1 MSKKHTHTR
10 IQSRFCTRLL
20 IPRSSAER
28 GVSPRSRSANEATGR
43 GYLPQHLHPRV
54 PATCAAATLGT
65 ATSGWR
71 LCTTPSPLFSLTC
84 IHKFPIL
91 QQHLLADGIST
102 LSGLHRVFAITLL
115 FPSCRPCFFFPFP
128 SRTSRRSAPVVK
140 PANACRRFQCRRRLQ
155 FPRYLARRSPLL
167 RLQLLAR
174 FPGLASRSRPLVA
187 ALISLPSPQP
197 TPSLPAEAL
206 GLRFCRRRVFAAASL
221 WARKAQHLVA
231 ILQRKSRYSN
241 LPPSLASHNLRI
253 WVLPSNLHF
262 VIRSLCSRHAG
273 QGITDR
279 SPLQHRRSIASP
291 PSRDRQTI

>member
-1 MSKKHTHTR
+1 MSKKHTHAHHTR
-10 IQSRFCTRLL
+10 IPSRFCTLFF

-28 GVSPRSRSANEATGR
+28 GVSPRSRSAAMQATGR

-54 PATCAAATLGT
+54 PATCATAAPGT

-91 QQHLLADGIST
+91 QQHLLADGISSCLVCIVF
-102 LSGLHRVFAITLL
+102 LSSLGFLSS
-115 FPSCRPCFFFPFP
+115 SCRPCFFFPP
-128 SRTSRRSAPVVK
+128 PLSPVLTLCYSSRQAR
-140 PANACRRFQCRRRLQ
+140 NACRRLQCRRRLQ

-187 ALISLPSPQP
+187 ALSSLPSPQP
-197 TPSLPAEAL
+197 IPSLPADAS
-206 GLRFCRRRVFAAASL
+206 GLRFCRRRFFATASL

-231 ILQRKSRYSN
+231 ILQRKSRFSN
-241 LPPSLASHNLRI
+241 LPPLARL
-253 WVLPSNLHF
+253 
-262 VIRSLCSRHAG
+262 A
-273 QGITDR
+273 
-279 SPLQHRRSIASP
+279 
-291 PSRDRQTI
+291 